1 MKKILII
8 FIVIGLTA
16 CGGSKKEEKSTTDST
31 KTKEETLKVPD
42 VVKDAFAKAYPNV
55 ADAVW
60 GEENGNFEAEF
71 TLENAE
77 TSVVYSASGSLL
89 ETETVIDPSK
99 LPEAAKKYCAE
110 KMAGKDIKEAVKKV
124 DAYGVVLFG
133 AEIDGKDY
141 LFDDKGEFRGEM
153 QEKGD
158 NKNDD

>member
-1 MKKILII
+1 M
-8 FIVIGLTA
+8 
-16 CGGSKKEEKSTTDST
+16 
-31 KTKEETLKVPD
+31 
-42 VVKDAFAKAYPNV
+42 